1 MSQPL
6 TLTQPVALTGRLARV
21 RANRGL
27 VYGLIVLAIVML
39 ASFVRPLVFGGDP
52 LATDAGRSLEAPT
65 AGLWFGT
72 DDAGRDIF
80 LRVLDAVRLD
90 ILLAVVICMVA
101 TVVGTLIGLVAGY
114 VGGLVDQVIMRGVDI
129 LMAFPGFILAVTVA
143 LLFGSNMRSLVLA
156 LGVAYTPVAVR
167 LVRSQVLTLREQPMI
182 ETSHA
187 IGTPGWWIVLQHVL
201 PNTFSVVTAQ
211 ATLFLAWAVLDTA
224 GMSFIGV
231 GISPPTPELGAM
243 ISQGASYMVSGQW
256 WMAALPGLV
265 LIAIVLAFNAIGD
278 GVRDLLQPPGRS

>member
-1 MSQPL
+1 MSQL
-6 TLTQPVALTGRLARV
+6 SALVRPVASSGRWTRV

-27 VYGLIVLAIVML
+27 VYGLIVLAVVLL
-39 ASFVRPLVFGGDP
+39 ASLLRPIVLGGDP
-52 LATDAGRSLEAPT
+52 LATNAGRALEAP
-65 AGLWFGT
+65 ALGLWFGT

-90 ILLAVVICMVA
+90 VALAAVICIVA
-101 TVVGTLIGLVAGY
+101 TVVGTLIGLLSGY
-114 VGGLVDQVIMRGVDI
+114 VGGFVDQLIMRGVDI
-129 LMAFPGFILAVTVA
+129 LMAFPAFILAVTLA
-143 LLFGSNMRSLVLA
+143 LLLGSNVRSLVLA

-167 LVRSQVLTLREQPMI
+167 LVRSQVLIIREQPMI
-182 ETSHA
+182 ETSRA
-187 IGTPGWWIVLQHVL
+187 IGTPGWWIVLQHIL

-211 ATLFLAWAVLDTA
+211 STLFLAWAVLDIA

-256 WMAALPGLV
+256 WMAALPGIV
-265 LIAIVLAFNAIGD
+265 LIVIVLAFNAIGD
-278 GVRDLLQPPGRS
+278 GVRDLLQPADRS